1 MSLPDWIYAQLSN
14 IANIVANKT
23 FTDMDTHVKYNL
35 YIILNRYINI
45 FFDFMNVLKEK
56 KEFWEPSLQM
66 SMKSTFRKYF
76 PVVPF
81 LKSTLQK
88 YFPLRALFKALRQK
102 YLP

>member
-45 FFDFMNVLKEK
+45 FFMIVLKEK

-88 YFPLRALFKALRQK
+88 YFPLKALFKALRQK